1 MAQAEISRTINAPKD
16 VVYKVIT
23 DYEKYPEFVS
33 SCQEAK
39 VLSSEPGKKRVA
51 YRVELMKDVRYTVDQ
66 REDAAKGVV
75 EWSLVESNIFKQN
88 AGRWELRE
96 VDATHTEATYTLEV
110 EFKIPV
116 PGFVLK
122 KLVQGSLPAMVK
134 DFVERAES
142 LG

>member
-23 DYEKYPEFVS
+23 DYENYPQFVS

-51 YRVELMKDVRYTVDQ
+51 YRVDLFKDVRYTVDQ
-66 REDAAKGVV
+66 REDQAAGVV
-75 EWSLVESNIFKQN
+75 SWTLVDSNIFKQN
-88 AGRWELRE
+88 AGRWELKAL
-96 VDATHTEATYTLEV
+96 DAERTEARYMLEL

-134 DFVERAES
+134 DFLDRAES
-142 LG
+142 LA